1 MKDTLE
7 KQQKV
12 NTYLMYVVVGGLLIM
27 TALAIASTVFG
38 IFRVHPGDKPTQ
50 VRPILEE
57 HMPAVGGQVAV
68 TYDAPTGDA
77 INEMI
82 ANGYVVESIVYD
94 NLKDQALVIYKRV
107 R

>member
-1 MKDTLE
+1 MNLE
-7 KQQKV
+7 KQLKI
-12 NTYLMYVVVGGLLIM
+12 NTYLMYVIVVGLLIM
-27 TALAIASTVFG
+27 TTLSVASAVFG
-38 IFRVHPGDKPTQ
+38 VFRVHPGDNPTK

-68 TYDAPTGDA
+68 TYDAPTGDT

-82 ANGYVVESIVYD
+82 ANGYVVESMVYD
-94 NLKDQALVIYKRV
+94 NIKDQALVIYKRV